1 MAIKFQI
8 FNEQERLL
16 RAYSD
21 NNKYLNEYDKN
32 GNLLVEDKYFEA
44 VHKGTYIDE
53 DNGIFDNGKFYL
65 ESEKDIPIVEEK
77 KETEPIVESESNE

>member
-1 MAIKFQI
+1 MAIKFESY
-8 FNEQERLL
+8 NEQERLL

-32 GNLLVEDKYFEA
+32 GTLIVEDTYEEA
-44 VHKGTYIDE
+44 VHKGTYINE

-65 ESEKDIPIVEEK
+65 ESERDIPIIVPSEDVSQETNEE
-77 KETEPIVESESNE
+77 N